1 LAYNI
6 TLIPGDGIG
15 PEVIKAARIVLEA
28 SGVKI
33 NWEIVEAGEEVIQKF
48 GTPLPNYVI
57 DSIKKNKVALKG
69 PITTPIGTGFR
80 SVNVALRQT
89 LELYA
94 NIRPVKSYKGV
105 PSRYSDIDLV
115 IVRENTEDL
124 YAGIEHKIGEDAAE
138 SIKIIT
144 RKASERIA
152 RFAFKLAKR
161 EKRKK
166 VTVVHKANIMK
177 YTDGLF
183 LECVRKVSQEY
194 PEIVFEEMIVDAMSM
209 KLVQV
214 PNNYDVLVMPN
225 LYGDILSDLAAGLV
239 GGLGMVPG
247 ANIGDKEAVFE
258 PVHGSAPKHKG
269 KFVANP
275 TATILA
281 GVMMLKYLGE
291 SKAADRVEKAVVKV
305 LEEGKYLTRDLG
317 GNTGTIEYAK
327 AVIDVIAKGDK

>member
-1 LAYNI
+1 MAYNI

-152 RFAFKLAKR
+152 RFAFELTKR

-291 SKAADRVEKAVVKV
+291 NKAADRVEKAVVKV

-317 GNTGTIEYAK
+317 GNTGTIEYAE
-327 AVIDVIAKGDK
+327 AVIDAITKGDK